1 MIDYLNVEQNEENVY
16 VRRKTHDLLLLD
28 INIGRI
34 GLEMNS

>member
-1 MIDYLNVEQNEENVY
+1 MIDYLNVEQNEENVH
-16 VRRKTHDLLLLD
+16 VRRKTHDLLLD